1 MEARIL
7 GPLSLSVDGVDMVP
21 PARKQRQLL
30 SLLLMNANRV
40 TTVDCLMR
48 ALWDDVLPTTA
59 LTTLQN
65 YVLRLR
71 KHFDGVLG
79 DRRGREVLLTRDG
92 AYVFAI
98 DDTRFDLHVFRSTAR
113 EGYQALEVGD
123 DERAA
128 HMLRNAL
135 DLWRG
140 AALADVRPT
149 RALEAVVRELHESR
163 VRVLQQWL
171 EAELRLS
178 RFQECLDE
186 LEVICARHPLHE
198 TFHRQYMVALYRT
211 GQRLRALEVF
221 RVLRERLVETTGLE
235 PGESLLR
242 LHEEILHG
250 RRLVIGVGARVPR
263 QRMAPTV
270 QRPYAYST
278 IGVADTAW

>member
-1 MEARIL
+1 MEARVL

-40 TTVDCLMR
+40 TTVDGLMR
-48 ALWDDVLPTTA
+48 ALWDDVLPATA

-65 YVLRLR
+65 YILRLR

-79 DRRGREVLLTRDG
+79 DRRGREVLKTRDG
-92 AYVFAI
+92 AYVLAI
-98 DDTRFDLHVFRSTAR
+98 DETCFDLHLFRGTAR
-113 EGYQALEVGD
+113 AGYQALEVGD
-123 DERAA
+123 DDRAA
-128 HMLRNAL
+128 RLLREAL

-140 AALADVRPT
+140 AALADIRPT
-149 RALEAVVRELHESR
+149 RALEAMVRELHEAR

-178 RFQECLDE
+178 RFEQCLDE
-186 LEVICARHPLHE
+186 LGIICARYPLHE

-211 GQRLRALEVF
+211 GQRLQALEVY
-221 RVLRERLVETTGLE
+221 RLLRERLVETTGLE

-242 LHEEILHG
+242 LHEEMLRGH
-250 RRLVIGVGARVPR
+250 RLVIGVGAGARHR
-263 QRMAPTV
+263 AAPST

-278 IGVADTAW
+278 IAMADTVW